1 MASTQYA
8 SSARTEPAQA
18 LGASAIAF
26 LRRYPP
32 FDEMAEPLLRLI
44 GSKMTLA
51 YYPKGAVILA
61 PSDGEPRF
69 LYIVYRGAVAET
81 SEQRL
86 AAPTVRE
93 AGDCFPIHALLE
105 HRATT
110 STWTAQSDTFC
121 YQLPADA
128 FAVLLDGSARFREFA
143 TGYLSSLLRDSRR
156 LLKMHLSAHAGEE
169 QAAHRPLRSLIQRPA
184 VTCTPDTPIGDA
196 LRAMERARIGSIL
209 IVENDG
215 TLAGILTRHDVLDR
229 IALARRDLNEPV
241 SHVMTASPTTLPA
254 DATTYEAAL
263 LIARKGFRHVPVKDG
278 EAIIGV
284 VTERDLFALQHV
296 TMRAIRRTIENA
308 EDAPALQSATRDIRA
323 LAGNM
328 VEQGLGAEQLTYI
341 VSTLN
346 DALTERI
353 IALECR
359 RHDLEGLEW
368 CWLAFGSE
376 GRFEQTISTDQDNGI
391 IFGDDPAL
399 ATEYVRARL
408 LPFAAA
414 VNRTLDACGFPL
426 CRGNV
431 MAGNPRWC
439 LSLKEWRARFES
451 WVNVSSPQQ
460 LLDAVIFFDF
470 RPLCG
475 AEKLATDLRE
485 CLSGLVRAKPLFLR
499 MLAQQA
505 LESAPPFGLLGGFA
519 VDDEHPDAPGT
530 IDLKASGARIFVDA
544 ARVFAL
550 ATGVP
555 HTNTAQRLRHGG
567 ARLNLSSDE
576 IESATDAF
584 FFVQLLRLR
593 TQLPGVERPERMTP
607 NRINP
612 EELNEVDRRILK
624 ESFRQARRLQKRLA
638 LDYRL

>member
-1 MASTQYA
+1 MTPIQQRSG
-8 SSARTEPAQA
+8 ARTEPAQA
-18 LGASAIAF
+18 LAASAIAF

-32 FDEMAEPLLRLI
+32 FDEMAEQLLRLVA
-44 GSKMTLA
+44 SKLTLA
-51 YYPKGAVILA
+51 YYAKGATIVSSHA
-61 PSDGEPRF
+61 GEPPF

-81 SEQRL
+81 SEERL
-86 AAPTVRE
+86 AATTVLE
-93 AGDCFPIHALLE
+93 PGECFPIHALME
-105 HRATT
+105 HRATV
-110 STWTAQSDTFC
+110 STYTAEADTFC

-169 QAAHRPLRSLIQRPA
+169 QAANRSLRSLVQRPA
-184 VTCTPDTPIGDA
+184 VTCTPDTSIGEA

-241 SHVMTASPTTLPA
+241 SGVMTPDPTTLPA

-263 LIARKGFRHVPVKDG
+263 LIARKGFRHVPVKEG
-278 EAIIGV
+278 EKLIGV

-308 EDAPALQSATRDIRA
+308 EDLPALRNAARDIRA

-328 VEQGLGAEQLTYI
+328 LEQGLGAEQLTYI

-353 IALECR
+353 IGLESRKHALE
-359 RHDLEGLEW
+359 GIEW

-391 IFGDDPAL
+391 IFSDDPKL
-399 ATEYVRARL
+399 AAEHVRARL
-408 LPFAAA
+408 LPFAAS
-414 VNRTLDACGFPL
+414 VNQTLDACGFPL

-439 LSLKEWRARFES
+439 LSSGEWRARFES
-451 WVNVSSPQQ
+451 WISNSGPQQ
-460 LLDAVIFFDF
+460 VLDAVIFFDF
-470 RPLCG
+470 RPLAG
-475 AEKLATDLRE
+475 EEKLATQLRE
-485 CLSGLVRAKPLFLR
+485 TLSTIVRVHPVFLR
-499 MLAQQA
+499 ELAQHA
-505 LESAPPFGLLGGFA
+505 LETSSPFGLLGGFA
-519 VDDEHPDAPGT
+519 VDDEDTDAPGT
-530 IDLKASGARIFVDA
+530 IDLKKSGARLFVDA
-544 ARVFAL
+544 ARVLAL
-550 ATGVP
+550 AAAVP

-567 ARLNLSSDE
+567 TRLNLSSDE
-576 IESATDAF
+576 IGSAIDAF

-593 TQLPGVERPERMTP
+593 TQLLADARPGKAAP
-607 NRINP
+607 NRIDP
-612 EELNEVDRRILK
+612 QDLNEVDRRILK